1 MKNAYPMKFV
11 LAVLLTLSLAACA
24 DSNYGQKQ
32 IGGTILGGA
41 LGGLAGSQIGSGKGK
56 LAATAIGTLLGALA
70 GSEAG
75 KSLDRAD
82 KLYAAQTSRRA
93 LETNR
98 SGQSSQWSNP
108 DSGNSGSVTPTRTY
122 KSAAGRYCR
131 EFQQTVVIDG
141 RQQSSF
147 GTACREADGSWRI
160 VNS

>member
-131 EFQQTVVIDG
+131 EFQQTVTVGGRTEDAYGRACQRPDG
-141 RQQSSF
+141 
-147 GTACREADGSWRI
+147 TWEI
-160 VNS
+160 VGG